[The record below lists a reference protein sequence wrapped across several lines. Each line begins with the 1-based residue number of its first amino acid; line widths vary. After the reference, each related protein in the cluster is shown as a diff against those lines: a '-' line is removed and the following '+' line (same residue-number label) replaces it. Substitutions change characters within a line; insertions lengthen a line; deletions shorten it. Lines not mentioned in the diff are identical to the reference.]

1 MPYVECMKRLCKIGL
16 DIVQERSH
24 APDFQRELSLIIK
37 HRDELSGTMKQASHH
52 LKEVTAC
59 RSMKDHLEYWNL
71 YLHSSYVTSELYRST
86 LRRQKLESESMT
98 NLRETCVDSLA
109 DTVEAFLG
117 LQNLTAFAK
126 TSWAAI
132 HRALSSSLLL
142 AIMKEPV
149 KNRRVQPLLEKFMS
163 VMSDVNSD
171 LGPSELP
178 APVSRSLAALRSLL
192 ALHGP
197 NQSQTPAEAS
207 TSQTKTTDDIA
218 GPSWTVDESPMA
230 ASSASGSS
238 GDNSPYAV
246 RDRILWG
253 STSER
258 TPRT

>member
-1 MPYVECMKRLCKIGL
+1 MKRLCKLGL

-86 LRRQKLESESMT
+86 LRRQRLESDNMA

-109 DTVEAFLG
+109 DTLEAFLG

-132 HRALSSSLLL
+132 HRALSSALLL
-142 AIMKEPV
+142 AIMKEPI
-149 KNRRVQPLLEKFMS
+149 KNRRVHTLLEKFMT

-178 APVSRSLAALRSLL
+178 APVSRSLSALRSLV
-192 ALHGP
+192 ALHTP
-197 NQSQTPAEAS
+197 SQSQIPGEPSILS
-207 TSQTKTTDDIA
+207 TKGPEDLA
-218 GPSWTVDESPMA
+218 GPSWSVEESPVA
-230 ASSASGSS
+230 TSSVSGSS

-253 STSER
+253 STSEH